1 MEIQSNNNLRS
12 VWRQAGE
19 LPRGVPG
26 EEPDSMLFRNGLLI
40 QDERRIR
47 IFLAHCGEQK
57 HRCVTKIYRT
67 PLLLT
72 WRDLFRVPVA
82 ERESRNLK
90 YAEGRKLPVV
100 ASLGHGVQRTPGTE
114 WFSLIS
120 TAFLDGDTMRA
131 ALARPGITGE
141 ERSALVEKS
150 AEMLALM
157 HQEGL
162 IWGTAH
168 TGNFMVSP
176 QPGGVLTA
184 FDLPYAVCT
193 QKDMR
198 SSGSALYDLHT
209 MVRDFRRLCGLEEV
223 FIDEFFS
230 AYARAAGR
238 EAGDVRAQFE
248 TRLKNRGFTWSRIWL
263 RTLSSFRLRP

>member
-1 MEIQSNNNLRS
+1 
-12 VWRQAGE
+12 
-19 LPRGVPG
+19 
-26 EEPDSMLFRNGLLI
+26 MLFRNGLLI
-40 QDERRIR
+40 QDEQRIR
-47 IFLAHCGEQK
+47 IFLERCGEQM

-67 PLLLT
+67 PVLLT

-90 YAEGRKLPVV
+90 YAASRKLPVV
-100 ASLGHGVQRTPGTE
+100 ESLGHGVQRTPGEE

-131 ALARPGITGE
+131 ALGQPAVTGKQK
-141 ERSALVEKS
+141 SALVRKS

-157 HQEGL
+157 HREGL

-176 QPGGVLTA
+176 QPGGALTA

-193 QKDMR
+193 HQDMR
-198 SSGSALYDLHT
+198 SSDSALYDLHT
-209 MVRDFRRLCGLEEV
+209 MVRDFRRLCGLEEA

-230 AYARAAGR
+230 AYAGAAGR